1 MDESA
6 SRIDLVNTPFRRA
19 VERLFRCGVIGRAL
33 AAAYIRSIDPGAA
46 GIQQIASLLHLR
58 KVEQQ
63 TREFRLWWRQQFE
76 TKVCT
81 LAEVRVRDYI
91 DQVVR
96 FHRAAGCRLP
106 PLPHDVFWS
115 RLVEDLENDSVLLA
129 HAAELQKLPVGDA
142 ALELRLRSLDRA
154 VEIHMAVLADEVL
167 TEATV
172 GGRG

>member
-6 SRIDLVNTPFRRA
+6 SRMDLVNTPFRRA

-46 GIQQIASLLHLR
+46 GTQQIARLLHLG
-58 KVEQQ
+58 KMEQQ
-63 TREFRLWWRQQFE
+63 AREFRLWWRQQFE

-91 DQVVR
+91 GQVVR
-96 FHRAAGCRLP
+96 FHRAAGRRLP
-106 PLPHDVFWS
+106 PLPHDIFRSW
-115 RLVEDLENDSVLLA
+115 LIEDLANDSVFLA
-129 HAAELQKLPVGDA
+129 QAAELQKLPVGDA

-154 VEIHMAVLADEVL
+154 VEIHMAVLVDEVL
-167 TEATV
+167 T
-172 GGRG
+172 GSNRGR